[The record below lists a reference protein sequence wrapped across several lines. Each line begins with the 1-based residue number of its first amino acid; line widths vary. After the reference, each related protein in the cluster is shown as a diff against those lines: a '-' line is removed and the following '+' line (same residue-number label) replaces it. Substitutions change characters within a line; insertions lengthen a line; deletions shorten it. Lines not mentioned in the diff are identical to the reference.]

1 MSWNIVYLKKLR
13 VFHKGSNY
21 DYHFIIKKLAKEFE
35 GVCSFLGENKKK
47 YITFSVPIKMKLKEL
62 VKEG

>member
-1 MSWNIVYLKKLR
+1 MI
-13 VFHKGSNY
+13 
-21 DYHFIIKKLAKEFE
+21 IIKTLAKEFE

-47 YITFSVPIKMKLKEL
+47 CITFSVPIKMKLKEL